1 MEILYIDYNYI
12 DCNLE
17 LLLKEEQRRNSI
29 LITEDEL
36 IKKEK
41 GFCDMLREEIFNFL
55 PLDLRNILLKIQP
68 SELST
73 LEEIRL
79 RAGKPLMLESC
90 SGDWFVNKNGGLEKR
105 CTNERMVF
113 QHEIIKALELM
124 SQNSIYAFLEDIRN
138 GYITLRG
145 GHRVGIS
152 GRTVVEGGTIKN
164 IKDIS
169 GLNIR
174 ISKEVKGC
182 SHKIMKYIVKN
193 EKDIHSTLLVSPPQC
208 GKTTMLRD
216 IARNLSDGIKN
227 MGFHGVKVGIVD
239 ERSEIGSCH
248 KGIAQND
255 IGVRTD
261 VLDGCPKA
269 VGMTMMLRSMSPKV
283 IITDEIGNTGD
294 MEAVMQIINA
304 GTRIIASAH
313 GYNISELKT
322 RKEVLGLI
330 EQKAFE
336 RYIVLDN
343 SEGPGTLK
351 EVIDGITMKGVQLR
365 HLS

>member
-1 MEILYIDYNYI
+1 MAT
-12 DCNLE
+12 
-17 LLLKEEQRRNSI
+17 EEEAMR
-29 LITEDEL
+29 
-36 IKKEK
+36 KEK
-41 GFCDMLREEIFNFL
+41 DFYNVLREEIFNFL
-55 PLDLRNILLKIQP
+55 PLDIRNLLLKIHP
-68 SELST
+68 KELST
-73 LEEIRL
+73 IEEIRL
-79 RAGKPLMLESC
+79 RAGKPLMLESY

-105 CTNERMVF
+105 YTNERMVF

-124 SQNSIYAFLEDIRN
+124 SQNSIYAFLEDIKN

-174 ISKEVKGC
+174 VSKEVRGC
-182 SHKIMKYIVKN
+182 SQNLMKYIVKN
-193 EKDIHSTLLVSPPQC
+193 EKDIYSTLLVSPPQC

-216 IARNLSDGIKN
+216 IARNLSDGFKSS
-227 MGFHGVKVGIVD
+227 GFYGIKVGVVD
-239 ERSEIGSCH
+239 ERSEIASCH

-269 VGMTMMLRSMSPKV
+269 VGMAMMLRSMSPKV

-294 MEAVMQIINA
+294 FEAVMQVINA

-343 SEGPGTLK
+343 SEGPGTIK
-351 EVIDGITMKGVQLR
+351 EVIDGTTMKGVLLK
-365 HLS
+365 HIS

>member
-1 MEILYIDYNYI
+1 M
-12 DCNLE
+12 
-17 LLLKEEQRRNSI
+17 
-29 LITEDEL
+29 ITEDEEI
-36 IKKEK
+36 IKKK
-41 GFCDMLREEIFNFL
+41 SFYNVLKEEIFNYL
-55 PLDLRNILLKIQP
+55 PLELRNLILSISPK
-68 SELST
+68 ELST
-73 LEEIRL
+73 IEEIRL

-90 SGDWFVNKNGGLEKR
+90 GGDWFVNQSGGLEK
-105 CTNERMVF
+105 CFTNERVVF

-124 SQNSIYAFLEDIRN
+124 SQNSIYAFVEDIRN
-138 GYITLRG
+138 GYITLKG

-152 GRTVVEGGTIKN
+152 GRAVIEGGTVKN

-169 GLNIR
+169 ALNIR
-174 ISKEVKGC
+174 VSKEVRGC
-182 SHKIMKYIVKN
+182 SQKLMKYIIKN
-193 EKDIHSTLLVSPPQC
+193 KNDIYSTLLVSPPQC

-216 IARNLSDGIKN
+216 IARNLSNGIKS
-227 MGFHGVKVGIVD
+227 MGVHGIKVGIVD

-248 KGIAQND
+248 KGIPQND
-255 IGVRTD
+255 VGVRTD

-283 IITDEIGNTGD
+283 IITDEIGNSGD
-294 MEAVMQIINA
+294 MEAVMQVINA

-330 EQKAFE
+330 EQRAFE

-351 EVIDGITMKGVQLR
+351 EVIDGTTMKGVQQ
-365 HLS
+365 SAF